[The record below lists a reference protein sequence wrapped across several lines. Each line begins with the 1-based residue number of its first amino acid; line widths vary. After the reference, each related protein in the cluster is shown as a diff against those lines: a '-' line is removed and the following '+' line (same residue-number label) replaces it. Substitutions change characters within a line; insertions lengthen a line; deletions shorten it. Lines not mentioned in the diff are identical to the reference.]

1 MKELKVRLTFLENI
15 LGSSPNNKDLY
26 TEFLGKK
33 SPDAPSLE
41 EEIEALGYNAVA
53 EKGATVF
60 PKDDDGTPIFWAY
73 QIEGFFKGT
82 CGFLRNVEGTLS
94 SKVKAYK
101 KTIDGRIFVMGEKS
115 PTNRTGRKIR
125 IENALRIEKNQRPL
139 RASTP
144 QGERISLA
152 CSEEIPAGA
161 SCTFTIKMLN
171 DDDEALVREWL
182 DFGELNGIGQWRNA
196 GYGRFTWEEVA

>member
-101 KTIDGRIFVMGEKS
+101 KTIDGRIFVMGDHRSVSIDSRNTAVGCVAAEQIV
-115 PTNRTGRKIR
+115 GKIVFR
-125 IENALRIEKNQRPL
+125 VWPL
-139 RASTP
+139 
-144 QGERISLA
+144 GE
-152 CSEEIPAGA
+152 
-161 SCTFTIKMLN
+161 
-171 DDDEALVREWL
+171 
-182 DFGELNGIGQWRNA
+182 FGK
-196 GYGRFTWEEVA
+196 VA